1 MSLDTR
7 CPKEALRLA
16 RVLEYHTA
24 EILKHLQ
31 ATGMEYS
38 EIVKRVRDYWAEILT
53 RRKAGIDQS
62 GLLSPS
68 KVRSYQGEIENAE
81 DMIAN
86 NWPEDELAYTDGS
99 IITPTQHLLN
109 RLGLSIPE
117 SDPSYDQFKKEGYYG
132 MAWFFRELLK
142 YNDTYRD
149 SIYGNQ
155 AINPQVIEVTA
166 GQANDKQS
174 PLKEAVHEYLQNIK
188 GDDLASRTLEERED
202 QLNLLMEILGEGY
215 NLFSLDIRQAAKVK
229 EILRVIPKNRS
240 KNKDIRDLSLQ
251 QQLQVPDVERLSV
264 GSINKYLACY
274 GAFLKWGHIH
284 GLSNPNSFEGMA
296 LKDSRGKKKRDS
308 FQLSQVTMMLE
319 ELAKRENGLA
329 NQEYQYWGALL
340 LLYTGARLNEIASLT
355 VDDVIEKDGIWYF
368 DINDEEEQKSLK
380 TDAAKRIVPV
390 HSDLIELGFLDFLQ
404 KAKDMHDVMFVGVPK
419 GVNEMIMSPMH
430 EKEGDKFSYT
440 FTVPGTYQFHCH
452 PHEKLGMKGTLI
464 VGTPSKPGETV
475 VMDHHKMGKIHDD
488 AMTKNATKSEK
499 VASTG
504 PQGTGKVNEVDVQG
518 HKVNITHNPIAALGW
533 PKMKMEFPVDPSVN
547 LDGIKAGDAV
557 SFTLKDDGNEDYTV
571 TKIQKN

>member
-1 MSLDTR
+1 MLNPSYLLQSRHHIYYFRYPIPSLSRVKGKATHIQMSLDTR

-16 RVLEYHTA
+16 GVLEYHTA

-38 EIVKRVRDYWAEILT
+38 EIVKRVRDYWSEILT

-68 KVRSYQGEIENAE
+68 KISLYQREIENAE

-251 QQLQVPDVERLSV
+251 QQLQVSDVERLSV

-355 VDDVIEKDGIWYF
+355 VDDIKENAGIWYF
-368 DINDEEEQKSLK
+368 DINDEEEEKSLK
-380 TDAAKRIVPV
+380 TEAAKRIVPV

-404 KAKDMHDVMFVGVPK
+404 KAKESRK
-419 GVNEMIMSPMH
+419 QNERLLH
-430 EKEGDKFSYT
+430 ELSFAPRTKWGRMLGRWFNDKFL
-440 FTVPGTYQFHCH
+440 
-452 PHEKLGMKGTLI
+452 EKLGIKTERLVLHSLRHTVITMLQEADVDIPKIQRL
-464 VGTPSKPGETV
+464 VGHEP
-475 VMDHHKMGKIHDD
+475 D
-488 AMTKNATKSEK
+488 
-499 VASTG
+499 
-504 PQGTGKVNEVDVQG
+504 
-518 HKVNITHNPIAALGW
+518 
-533 PKMKMEFPVDPSVN
+533 
-547 LDGIKAGDAV
+547 
-557 SFTLKDDGNEDYTV
+557 TV
-571 TKIQKN
+571 TMGVYGSRYTLPQLKEAIECLKYKDTP